1 MSLFR
6 GAFECQ
12 GYLRQFAHFRLQ
24 HFEKEKAS
32 NRYTYFLT
40 STMHNIPILIHFSSY
55 FSIAYRVQHT
65 CLQIVPMLYKSGT
78 VCGSHWISNFHVFGL
93 LLDSLLWVVTH
104 SNSRVN
110 YIWLL
115 SSIIFWGYAYSN
127 RTFFSNPYSSLT
139 CMLEQQVK
147 GKN

>member
-40 STMHNIPILIHFSSY
+40 STMHDIPILIPFSSY
-55 FSIAYRVQHT
+55 ISISYRVQHT
-65 CLQIVPMLYKSGT
+65 CLQIVPCCKKVVQSVAVTESPTFM
-78 VCGSHWISNFHVFGL
+78 
-93 LLDSLLWVVTH
+93 SL
-104 SNSRVN
+104 
-110 YIWLL
+110 
-115 SSIIFWGYAYSN
+115 AY
-127 RTFFSNPYSSLT
+127 
-139 CMLEQQVK
+139 C
-147 GKN
+147 